1 MANFDKLKNGGI
13 FGKGVLN
20 PYGQFFIGDTFLN
33 GLTTSPDE
41 KISVGTVT
49 FEPGS
54 RNNWHIH
61 HVWLPNSLG
70 DRWGRMVP
78 RRGTARTIIEAG

>member
-54 RNNWHIH
+54 RNN
-61 HVWLPNSLG
+61 
-70 DRWGRMVP
+70 
-78 RRGTARTIIEAG
+78 